1 MAFADLPDDQRLSE
15 RNRFKV
21 EPFDPYSAI
30 LSAQIG
36 VASVPICLV
45 AFGLAPAAH
54 CRLDMLER

>member
-1 MAFADLPDDQRLSE
+1 MAARKKL
-15 RNRFKV
+15 KM

-45 AFGLAPAAH
+45 AFGLAPVAH